1 MKTGEEDEAILF
13 ESRGKLYRFVS
24 GEWKEKGVGV
34 IKILQ
39 HRDTKKTRI
48 LMRRDQVLVFLTFL
62 SISALCDMLY
72 CLSLMDYGFWHVF
85 VCSFLGCG
93 FSLPYDGI
101 SLCESDFSQQ
111 RKRGLCCLSW
121 LSTNAPLRDDS
132 QKKKIVDL
140 TCIINYCSIIQSLR
154 LSAVDLQVY
163 TCFLGCSFCRTLRVS
178 GCYPL

>member
-72 CLSLMDYGFWHVF
+72 CLSLMDYGFLTCF
-85 VCSFLGCG
+85 
-93 FSLPYDGI
+93 
-101 SLCESDFSQQ
+101 
-111 RKRGLCCLSW
+111 CLFFSW
-121 LSTNAPLRDDS
+121 LWFLAVLWWYLFMWKWFFTAEEERTLLLELAEY
-132 QKKKIVDL
+132 Q
-140 TCIINYCSIIQSLR
+140 CSIEGWQSEEEDCRPNMYYKL
-154 LSAVDLQVY
+154 LFNHSIIE
-163 TCFLGCSFCRTLRVS
+163 TCCSGSPSLYVFPWL
-178 GCYPL
+178 